1 MSHHFLKGFPL
12 NWTFGSQ
19 NYKKETSFKETERLI
34 SFTEVIQRWRC
45 HLGPRSGIQLLRLH
59 KVVSG
64 LLHGPWW
71 YTSIPTDTCGLTPM
85 YYYGKRNL
93 GRLKVQNLMAL
104 WCNIG
109 IVFSALG
116 HFLYSSRRVL
126 LLEHLLDEF
135 YGLIL
140 QKALDSSS
148 QGLSQCWKHATTFL
162 KKALIVYSEVLIRDY
177 QKCL

>member
-1 MSHHFLKGFPL
+1 
-12 NWTFGSQ
+12 
-19 NYKKETSFKETERLI
+19 
-34 SFTEVIQRWRC
+34 
-45 HLGPRSGIQLLRLH
+45 
-59 KVVSG
+59 
-64 LLHGPWW
+64 
-71 YTSIPTDTCGLTPM
+71 
-85 YYYGKRNL
+85 
-93 GRLKVQNLMAL
+93 MAL

-148 QGLSQCWKHATTFL
+148 QGLSQC
-162 KKALIVYSEVLIRDY
+162 
-177 QKCL
+177 